1 MSLNYDSIEA
11 LVHEHII
18 PSLADNIYDA
28 SAYLAMARRDGVV
41 IAGGSVITQPVLYAK
56 NTARGGYVGMEPLDV
71 SEPETRT
78 RAQYNYGDYYVSIVV
93 SGQDERKVNGQDA
106 VLNLINT
113 KMMEARESMTDQ
125 VASDIYTGSSYIVG
139 FDTAIA
145 AGTYAG
151 IAGGTYTWWQSG
163 VDSSAHT
170 AANMKNSSHASY
182 IHQLFRNAW
191 DATAVKNY
199 KPNLILTSQDVYDIY
214 EITLQT
220 NARYAYASSRTQ
232 FMADAGFSALEF
244 RGIPVVVDNYI
255 SSGTASYCYFLNTKF
270 APLFYHPDNNFRMTP
285 WKVPTNA
292 DGRIAQLFYSAQIGL
307 TNRRLFYK
315 FTDLAN

>member
-1 MSLNYDSIEA
+1 MALNYDSIQA

-28 SAYLAMARRDGVV
+28 SAYLSMARRDGVI
-41 IAGGSVITQPVLYAK
+41 IAGGSVITQPILYAK
-56 NTARGGYVGMEPLDV
+56 NTARGGYTGMEPHDV

-78 RAQYNYGDYYVSIVV
+78 RAQYNYGDYYVSIVI
-93 SGQDERKVNGQDA
+93 SGTDERKVNGEDA
-106 VLNLINT
+106 VLQLVNT

-125 VASDIYTGSSYIVG
+125 LASDVYTGTSYIVG

-163 VDSSAHT
+163 VDSTAHT
-170 AANMKNSSHASY
+170 AANMKSSSSTSY
-182 IHQLFRNAW
+182 IHTLFRNAW
-191 DATAVKNY
+191 DSTAIKNF
-199 KPNLILTSQDVYDIY
+199 KPNLILTSQNVFDIY
-214 EITLQT
+214 EQSLQVS
-220 NARYAYASSRTQ
+220 ARYNYASSRTS

-255 SSGTASYCYFLNTKF
+255 AAGTDAYCYFLNTQF

-285 WKVPTNA
+285 FKVPTNA
-292 DGRIAQLFYSAQIGL
+292 DGRIAQLYFSGQIGL